1 MPNLTTPIPPNLTE
15 NAAEN
20 LKRIQA
26 WGTAL
31 IDELTYLFSH
41 LDAGNVTEASSV
53 KAENIDTNSAKI
65 SNAQIGAL
73 TADKLIA
80 GTVDT
85 NKVTVSSDD
94 GTLTLSGSQI
104 AIRDQNQVRFLAA
117 FDPDTGEFHFLLC
130 NKLGVPTVDINSSGD
145 AVFTGQVESSNI
157 YSSTIIGTDSTSY
170 AEATGGVFAQLDPTG
185 IKIMQDEDGE
195 RQQKLGMSVGDDGTA
210 YLVLGAGNGG
220 NSHTINGVVYTN
232 GAFKI
237 EKNES
242 YANLGLVGYAPQVY
256 FWEETGELWLA
267 GSKVLI
273 NGVDLAANYQA
284 LQQRVAALE
293 TKVTLLSA
301 TM

>member
-15 NAAEN
+15 NTAEN

-104 AIRDQNQVRFLAA
+104 AIRDQSQVRLLAA

-130 NKLGVPTVDINSSGD
+130 NKLGVPTVAINSSGD
-145 AVFTGQVESSNI
+145 AVFTGQVESSTI

-185 IKIMQDEDGE
+185 IKIMHDEDGE
-195 RQQKLGMSVGDDGTA
+195 RQQKLGMSVGDDGTS

-220 NSHTINGVVYTN
+220 NSHTINGIVYTN

-267 GSKVLI
+267 GSKVMI
-273 NGVDLAANYQA
+273 NGVDLEEKYHA
-284 LQQRVAALE
+284 LQQRVAQLE
-293 TKVTLLSA
+293 TQVAMLSA
-301 TM
+301 TL